1 MTAEPRWLTRTETE
15 AIQAGV
21 VRIDGGLPGLRDEN
35 ALESATARP
44 QQKQAYGDPDLAE
57 LAAAYGFGL
66 AKNHAFLDGNKR
78 VAFMAIYT
86 FLGLNGQRLIAT
98 EPEAVAVMLGV
109 AAGELDEAALAV
121 WIRRSVAP
129 RGDKAAR

>member
-1 MTAEPRWLTRTETE
+1 MTVEPRGLSRSVIDAAHDAEVHRHGGL
-15 AIQAGV
+15 AGV
-21 VRIDGGLPGLRDEN
+21 RDDG
-35 ALESATARP
+35 AIESALARA
-44 QQKQAYGDPDLAE
+44 QQKWAYGAPDLAD

-66 AKNHAFLDGNKR
+66 AKNHGYLDGNKR
-78 VAFMAIYT
+78 AAFIAIGL
-86 FLGLNGQRLIAT
+86 FLGLNGQRLVAT
-98 EPEAVAVMLGV
+98 EPEAVTVVLGV